1 MIYDEPSRM
10 TSSSP
15 LERKRIVQID
25 APPGRREKIV
35 STCLVISSVAAF
47 AFMAPAARVPLPQ
60 ITAFVPS
67 YEAALSISDLLTSVL
82 LFGQFARSGLKSLL
96 VLACAYLFD
105 VFLIVPHALSFPGVF
120 AANGVIGGGV
130 QTTAWLY
137 CFWHGGFALLVLVYA
152 VLANLDGGTRRVGN
166 IPGGILLAVVLTGA
180 AAGALTLLATAGH
193 DLLTPIMTGADYS
206 MLVTKG
212 ISPAICLVSLGALLL
227 LWRRRNT
234 SALDLWL
241 FVVMAAWLCDVALS
255 AVVGSSRYDLG
266 WYGGRSFGLVAASF
280 LLVILLL
287 ELNRLYG
294 GLADALEVAEERN
307 LQLASSREQLA
318 HAQRLDAMGQLTG
331 GVAHDFNNL
340 LMIVTS
346 AMDIILRSTG
356 SPEKVEKFARAALD
370 ACSRG
375 QRLIQQLLTFARRQ
389 TTKPVTVDPNSVLSE
404 LENLLQRAIGAGV
417 LIVSELSHGVD
428 PVLTDKVQ
436 LETAILNL
444 VVNARDAMSDGGCIT
459 IRTENIA
466 IEAERLGGAKPG
478 RYVKVIVKDDGAGMP
493 EEVRSKAFDP
503 FFTTKEVGGGSGL
516 GLSQV
521 YGFAKGLGGHVEIE
535 SEIGVGTTVTLLLPK
550 SSEPLPPQ
558 ISANPLPLR
567 RARGTETVLAVEDDE
582 EVLELTVV
590 ALKDLGY
597 TVLTAA
603 NAGDA
608 LEILR
613 SASKIDVMFSDVI
626 MPGGMN
632 GAQLAIEARRIRP
645 GLKVLLTSGYTAEA
659 LTKEHGMPDDLE
671 VLPKPYRHEDLANK
685 LRLVIK
691 G

>member
-1 MIYDEPSRM
+1 
-10 TSSSP
+10 
-15 LERKRIVQID
+15 
-25 APPGRREKIV
+25 
-35 STCLVISSVAAF
+35 
-47 AFMAPAARVPLPQ
+47 MAPAARVPLPE
-60 ITAFVPS
+60 ITAFVPA

-105 VFLIVPHALSFPGVF
+105 VFVIVPHALSFPGVF
-120 AANGVIGGGV
+120 APNGVIGGGV

-137 CFWHGGFALLVLVYA
+137 SFWHGGFALLVLVYA
-152 VLANLDGGTRRVGN
+152 LLANLDGRTSRVRN
-166 IPGGILLAVVLTGA
+166 IPAGILVAVLLTGV
-180 AAGALTLLATAGH
+180 AAGVLTLLATAGH
-193 DLLTPIMTGADYS
+193 DLLTPIINGADYS
-206 MLVTKG
+206 MLVKKG
-212 ISPAICLVSLGALLL
+212 VSPTICLVSLAALIL

-241 FVVMAAWLCDVALS
+241 FVVMSAWLCDVALS

-294 GLADALEVAEERN
+294 GLAEALEVAEGAQPAACEFEGATR
-307 LQLASSREQLA
+307 SRA
-318 HAQRLDAMGQLTG
+318 APRRHGPAYRR
-331 GVAHDFNNL
+331 VAHDFNNL

-389 TTKPVTVDPNSVLSE
+389 TTKPVTVDPNGVLSE
-404 LENLLQRAIGAGV
+404 LEDLLQRAIGARV
-417 LIVSELSHGVD
+417 RIVSELSPGAD

-436 LETAILNL
+436 LESAILNL
-444 VVNARDAMSDGGCIT
+444 VVNARDAMADGGRIT
-459 IRTENIA
+459 IRTENVG
-466 IEAERLGGAKPG
+466 IEAERPGGAKPG
-478 RYVKVIVKDDGAGMP
+478 RYAKVIVKDEGAGMP
-493 EEVRSKAFDP
+493 EEVRAKAFDP
-503 FFTTKEVGGGSGL
+503 FFTTKGVGGGSGL

-521 YGFAKGLGGHVEIE
+521 YGFAKSLGGHVEIE
-535 SEIGVGTTVTLLLPK
+535 SEMGLGTTVSLLLPK
-550 SSEPLPPQ
+550 SSEPVPPQ
-558 ISANPLPLR
+558 TSENLLPLR

-608 LEILR
+608 LKILR
-613 SASKIDVMFSDVI
+613 SAAEIDVLFSDVI

-632 GAQLAIEARRIRP
+632 GAQLAVEARRLRP